1 MSKWVNTEK
10 FEQFKEERAND
21 NTEKKSDVTFARK
34 YPSPKMGT
42 QSKPKEYH
50 MRLIPDMKG
59 NFYKKIFFHMFQS
72 GENWNFIMCPK
83 TEDLEHYCPWCQ
95 LTQILYQGG
104 SADKNRAQNYKRKEK
119 FVGNNY
125 VVKDPRDVDEQD
137 QAKWLVGKTFLYE
150 FPATIEQLIKK
161 EITDIE
167 NGWGF
172 KIFDPEDGHNLIV
185 SIGAKKPDK
194 LGKVWPDYSLT
205 TFAKKA
211 TPMCDDIDAAMQ
223 TTQDIMEYVKNSLK
237 TPEEHATI
245 LKSELVYDDV
255 KDQFE
260 RFMGIKATTTTKATS
275 GAPKTEAPKSEPKQ
289 ETKKSAPKAEPK
301 QEPESGDDDID
312 SLLADFDN

>member
-21 NTEKKSDVTFARK
+21 TTEKKSDVTYARK
-34 YPSPKMGT
+34 YKSPTMGT

-59 NFYKKIFFHMFQS
+59 NFYKKIYFHMFQS
-72 GENWNFIMCPK
+72 GETWNFIMCPK
-83 TEDLEHYCPWCQ
+83 TEYFECYCPWCQ
-95 LTQILYQGG
+95 LTQLLYQGG
-104 SADKNRAQNYKRKEK
+104 AADKNRAQAYKRKEK

-125 VVKDPRDVDEQD
+125 VVKDPRDADEQD
-137 QAKWLVGKTFLYE
+137 KDKWLAGKTFLYE

-194 LGKVWPDYSLT
+194 AGKVWPDYSLT

-211 TPMCDDIDAAMQ
+211 TPMCDDIEAAMA

-237 TPEEHATI
+237 TPEEHAAI

-260 RFMGIKATTTTKATS
+260 RHMGIKTTTTKASS
-275 GAPKTEAPKSEPKQ
+275 GAAPKQETPKPEAPKSSAKPKETPKPEP
-289 ETKKSAPKAEPK
+289 TPSN
-301 QEPESGDDDID
+301 DDDID

>member
-10 FEQFKEERAND
+10 FEQFKEERSND
-21 NTEKKSDVTFARK
+21 NTEKKGDVTYARK

-72 GENWNFIMCPK
+72 GETWNFIMCPK
-83 TEDLEHYCPWCQ
+83 TEDFECYCPWCQ
-95 LTQILYQGG
+95 LTQLLYQGS
-104 SADKNRAQNYKRKEK
+104 SADKTRAQAYKRKEK

-125 VVKDPRDVDEQD
+125 VVKDPRDADEQD
-137 QAKWLVGKTFLYE
+137 KDKWLAGKTFLYE

-194 LGKVWPDYSLT
+194 NSKVWPDYSLT

-211 TPMCDDIDAAMQ
+211 TPMCEDVDAAMQ

-237 TPEEHATI
+237 TPEEHAAI
-245 LKSELVYDDV
+245 LKSELVYDDI

-260 RFMGIKATTTTKATS
+260 RMMLKNKAEVQELKKDEEAQQQSPKAETPK
-275 GAPKTEAPKSEPKQ
+275 ADPKTEPKQ
-289 ETKKSAPKAEPK
+289 ESVGP
-301 QEPESGDDDID
+301 DDID
-312 SLLADFDN
+312 ALLADFD